1 MILFL
6 VIVYRIKGLGVR
18 RSICLRLIINLTD
31 LLFILRIYLDRLF
44 RRMESIIRYCFRVI
58 VIYYWVVIILVV
70 IGVVFF
76 GKVFYRFLRWL

>member
-1 MILFL
+1 M
-6 VIVYRIKGLGVR
+6 
-18 RSICLRLIINLTD
+18 D

-76 GKVFYRFLRWL
+76 GKVFYRFS